1 MRRPPGALNPRA
13 GPPGP
18 RAWGHPLRWLG
29 KTQISR
35 ARLLAR
41 RSRMLHVA
49 FSDFLLAFL
58 VLLSLEIW
66 SYLTLLVIIQRL

>member
-1 MRRPPGALNPRA
+1 
-13 GPPGP
+13 
-18 RAWGHPLRWLG
+18 
-29 KTQISR
+29 
-35 ARLLAR
+35 
-41 RSRMLHVA
+41 MLHVA